1 MKVFL
6 WLTDFLFLSKMLGN
20 KICQTWS
27 KQLENEGMLTLYRGF
42 PLFWSMSTFI
52 SDIYNV
58 IFLQYSYRK
67 SLTNNVINV
76 FSVWYGILFI
86 RQGLYQE
93 GVFRFKVTIPDNFP
107 DGDCPV
113 STQLQLN
120 LERLNIKMALW

>member
-1 MKVFL
+1 
-6 WLTDFLFLSKMLGN
+6 
-20 KICQTWS
+20 
-27 KQLENEGMLTLYRGF
+27 
-42 PLFWSMSTFI
+42 MSTFI

-58 IFLQYSYRK
+58 IFLQYNYRK

-113 STQLQLN
+113 STQLQIN
-120 LERLNIKMALW
+120 LERLDIKMALW